1 MNTEIKSNVTFRD
14 VLKLISTIISW
25 TVFVLLLI
33 VAALLLYYFV
43 ATRIY
48 ASKGE
53 GYEPKFGLYTII
65 SGSMTPNINVYDVV
79 VDVRVDNPEDIEI
92 GDVITFYSDD
102 PQVGG
107 GTITHRVIS
116 IVKEENGEYSYQTKG
131 DYNLIEDEN
140 LVAFNDIVGKVALRI
155 PQLGRIQFFLA
166 SSMGWLTI
174 IMVIALL
181 VIFNSF
187 RKLYKLKQEQKGYV
201 KKEPKYF
208 VKIRE
213 FLNRPI
219 FGTKKVEPKLLTYT
233 PAPAGVNVSTK
244 TSIDVSD
251 LFASNEKE
259 LQSPIFDNNKTELP
273 KAIFDS
279 DDDFEIDDL
288 PKLK

>member
-1 MNTEIKSNVTFRD
+1 METEVKSSTTFRD
-14 VLKLISTIISW
+14 ILKLISTIISW

-48 ASKGE
+48 ASKGS

-116 IVKEENGEYSYQTKG
+116 IVKAENGEYSYQTKG
-131 DYNLIEDEN
+131 DFNLIEDEN
-140 LVAFNDIVGKVALRI
+140 LVAFDDIVGKVALKI
-155 PQLGRIQFFLA
+155 PQLGRVQFFLA

-174 IMVIALL
+174 IMLIVLL
-181 VIFNSF
+181 IIFNSF
-187 RKLYKLKQEQKGYV
+187 KKLYKLKQEEKGYI

-233 PAPAGVNVSTK
+233 PAPAGVSVSTK
-244 TSIDVSD
+244 TNIDASA
-251 LFASNEKE
+251 LFANVQEES
-259 LQSPIFDNNKTELP
+259 STPIFKEETHELS
-273 KAIFDS
+273 KALFES
-279 DDDFEIDDL
+279 DDDFDLNDL

>member
-1 MNTEIKSNVTFRD
+1 METEVKSNITFREI
-14 VLKLISTIISW
+14 LKLISTIISW

-33 VAALLLYYFV
+33 IAALLLYYFV

-48 ASKGE
+48 ASKGN
-53 GYEPKFGLYTII
+53 GYEPKFALYTII

-92 GDVITFYSDD
+92 GDVITFYSDE

-116 IVKEENGEYSYQTKG
+116 IFKDENGGYSYQTKG
-131 DYNLIEDEN
+131 DHN
-140 LVAFNDIVGKVALRI
+140 LVEDDSLVPYNKIVGKVALKI
-155 PQLGRIQFFLA
+155 PQLGRVQFFLA

-174 IMVIALL
+174 IFVIALMI
-181 VIFNSF
+181 IFNSF
-187 RKLYKLKQEQKGYV
+187 RKLYKLKQAEKGYV

-208 VKIRE
+208 KKLRE

-219 FGTKKVEPKLLTYT
+219 FGTKKVTPKLLTYT
-233 PAPAGVNVSTK
+233 PAPAGASINNPSPSINVPTSDQSEESPKPLFEESTQK
-244 TSIDVSD
+244 LSKVF
-251 LFASNEKE
+251 FANDED
-259 LQSPIFDNNKTELP
+259 FDTE
-273 KAIFDS
+273 
-279 DDDFEIDDL
+279 DL

>member
-1 MNTEIKSNVTFRD
+1 METEVKSNMTFRD
-14 VLKLISTIISW
+14 ILKLISTIISW

-48 ASKGE
+48 ASKGS

-79 VDVRVDNPEDIEI
+79 VDIRVDNPEDIEI

-116 IVKEENGEYSYQTKG
+116 IVKDENGEYSYQTKG
-131 DYNLIEDEN
+131 DYNLIEDES
-140 LVAFNDIVGKVALRI
+140 LVEFEDIVGKVALRI
-155 PQLGRIQFFLA
+155 PQLGRVQFFLA

-174 IMVIALL
+174 ILVIALL

-233 PAPAGVNVSTK
+233 PASAGPNVSTK
-244 TSIDVSD
+244 ANIDASA
-251 LFASNEKE
+251 LFASNKE
-259 LQSPIFDNNKTELP
+259 EAPTPIFKEETNELS
-273 KAIFDS
+273 KALFES
-279 DDDFEIDDL
+279 DDEFDLNDL

>member
-1 MNTEIKSNVTFRD
+1 METEVKSNMTFRD
-14 VLKLISTIISW
+14 ILKLISTIISW

-48 ASKGE
+48 ASKGS

-116 IVKEENGEYSYQTKG
+116 IVKDENGEYSYQTKG
-131 DYNLIEDEN
+131 DYNLIEDEG
-140 LVAFNDIVGKVALRI
+140 LVAFKDIVGKVALRI
-155 PQLGRIQFFLA
+155 PQLGRVQFFLA

-174 IMVIALL
+174 IMAIALL
-181 VIFNSF
+181 IIFNSF

-219 FGTKKVEPKLLTYT
+219 FGTKKAQPKLLTYT
-233 PAPAGVNVSTK
+233 PAPAGVSAPTK
-244 TSIDVSD
+244 TNIDVAN
-251 LFASNEKE
+251 LFGNKKE
-259 LQSPIFDNNKTELP
+259 DMPKPIFEEEPNELP
-273 KAIFDS
+273 KALFENS
-279 DDDFEIDDL
+279 DDFEIDDL

>member
-1 MNTEIKSNVTFRD
+1 METEVKSNMTFRD
-14 VLKLISTIISW
+14 ILKLISTIISW

-48 ASKGE
+48 ASKGS

-79 VDVRVDNPEDIEI
+79 VDIRVDNPEDIEI

-116 IVKEENGEYSYQTKG
+116 IVKDENGEYSYQTKG
-131 DYNLIEDEN
+131 DYNLIEDES
-140 LVAFNDIVGKVALRI
+140 LVEFEDIVGKVALRI
-155 PQLGRIQFFLA
+155 PQLGRVQFFLA

-174 IMVIALL
+174 ILVIALL

-233 PAPAGVNVSTK
+233 PAPAGPNVLTK
-244 TSIDVSD
+244 TNIDASA
-251 LFASNEKE
+251 LFTSNKE
-259 LQSPIFDNNKTELP
+259 EAPTPIFKEETNELS
-273 KAIFDS
+273 KALFES
-279 DDDFEIDDL
+279 DDEFDLNDL

>member
-1 MNTEIKSNVTFRD
+1 METEVKSNMTFRD
-14 VLKLISTIISW
+14 ILKLISTIISW

-48 ASKGE
+48 ASKGS

-79 VDVRVDNPEDIEI
+79 VDIRVDNPEDIEI

-116 IVKEENGEYSYQTKG
+116 IVKDENGEYSYQTKG
-131 DYNLIEDEN
+131 DYNLIEDES
-140 LVAFNDIVGKVALRI
+140 LVEFEDIVGKVALRI
-155 PQLGRIQFFLA
+155 PQLGRVQFFFFF
-166 SSMGWLTI
+166 SMGWLTI
-174 IMVIALL
+174 ILVIALL

-233 PAPAGVNVSTK
+233 PAPAGPNVSTK
-244 TSIDVSD
+244 TNIDASA
-251 LFASNEKE
+251 LFASNKE
-259 LQSPIFDNNKTELP
+259 VTPTPIFKEETNELS
-273 KAIFDS
+273 KALFES
-279 DDDFEIDDL
+279 DDEFDLNDL

>member
-1 MNTEIKSNVTFRD
+1 METEVKSNMTFRD
-14 VLKLISTIISW
+14 ILKLISTIISW

-48 ASKGE
+48 ASKGS
-53 GYEPKFGLYTII
+53 GYEPKFGLYTIT

-79 VDVRVDNPEDIEI
+79 VDIRVDNPEDIEI

-116 IVKEENGEYSYQTKG
+116 IVKDENGEYSYQTKG
-131 DYNLIEDEN
+131 DYNLIEDES
-140 LVAFNDIVGKVALRI
+140 LVEFEDIVGKVALRI
-155 PQLGRIQFFLA
+155 PQLGRVQFFLA

-174 IMVIALL
+174 ILVIALL

-233 PAPAGVNVSTK
+233 PAPAGPNVSTK
-244 TSIDVSD
+244 TNIDASA
-251 LFASNEKE
+251 LFASNKE
-259 LQSPIFDNNKTELP
+259 VTPTPIFKEETNELS
-273 KAIFDS
+273 KALFES
-279 DDDFEIDDL
+279 DDEFDLNDL

>member
-1 MNTEIKSNVTFRD
+1 METEVKSNMTFRD
-14 VLKLISTIISW
+14 ILKLISTIISW

-48 ASKGE
+48 ASKGS

-79 VDVRVDNPEDIEI
+79 VDIRVDNPEDIEI

-116 IVKEENGEYSYQTKG
+116 IVKDENGEYSYQTKG
-131 DYNLIEDEN
+131 DYNLIEDES
-140 LVAFNDIVGKVALRI
+140 LVEFEDIVGKVALRI
-155 PQLGRIQFFLA
+155 PQLGRVQFFLA

-174 IMVIALL
+174 IMAIALL

-233 PAPAGVNVSTK
+233 PASAGPNVSTK
-244 TSIDVSD
+244 ANIDASA
-251 LFASNEKE
+251 LFASNKE
-259 LQSPIFDNNKTELP
+259 EAPTPIFKEETNELS
-273 KAIFDS
+273 KALFES
-279 DDDFEIDDL
+279 DDEFDLNDL

>member
-1 MNTEIKSNVTFRD
+1 MDTEGKNSMTFRD
-14 VLKLISTIISW
+14 ILKLISTIISW

-48 ASKGE
+48 ASKGS

-65 SGSMTPNINVYDVV
+65 SGSMVPNINVYDVV
-79 VDVRVDNPEDIEI
+79 VDVRVDNPEDIKI
-92 GDVITFYSDD
+92 GDVITFYSDN

-116 IVKEENGEYSYQTKG
+116 IVKDENGNYSYQTKG
-131 DYNLIEDEN
+131 DYNLIEDED
-140 LVAFNDIVGKVALRI
+140 LVLFDDIVGKVALKI
-155 PQLGRIQFFLA
+155 PQLGRVQFFLA

-181 VIFNSF
+181 IIFNSF
-187 RKLYKLKQEQKGYV
+187 RKLYKLKQSEKNYV

-208 VKIRE
+208 VKIRK
-213 FLNRPI
+213 FLNRPL
-219 FGTKKVEPKLLTYT
+219 FGTKKAEMKLLTYT
-233 PAPAGVNVSTK
+233 PAPAEAFASTK
-244 TSIDVSD
+244 TNLTVPNFLTNYKEESSSPV
-251 LFASNEKE
+251 FNEEPNK
-259 LQSPIFDNNKTELP
+259 LPKVMFDNE
-273 KAIFDS
+273 
-279 DDDFEIDDL
+279 DDFNLDDL

>member
-1 MNTEIKSNVTFRD
+1 METEVKSNMTFRD
-14 VLKLISTIISW
+14 ILKLISTIISW

-48 ASKGE
+48 ASKGS

-116 IVKEENGEYSYQTKG
+116 IVKDENGEYSYQTKG
-131 DYNLIEDEN
+131 DYNLIEDDS
-140 LVAFNDIVGKVALRI
+140 LVPFNKIVGKVALRI
-155 PQLGRIQFFLA
+155 PQLGRVQFFLA

-174 IMVIALL
+174 IMAIALL

-219 FGTKKVEPKLLTYT
+219 FGTKKAQPKLLTYT
-233 PAPAGVNVSTK
+233 PAPAGVSAPTK
-244 TSIDVSD
+244 TNIDVAN
-251 LFASNEKE
+251 LFGNKKE
-259 LQSPIFDNNKTELP
+259 DMPKPIFEEEPNELP
-273 KAIFDS
+273 KALFENS
-279 DDDFEIDDL
+279 DDFEIDDL

>member
-1 MNTEIKSNVTFRD
+1 METEVKSNMTFRD
-14 VLKLISTIISW
+14 ILKLISTIISW

-48 ASKGE
+48 ASKGS

-116 IVKEENGEYSYQTKG
+116 IVKDENGEYSYQTKG
-131 DYNLIEDEN
+131 DYNLIEDEG
-140 LVAFNDIVGKVALRI
+140 LVAFKDIVGKVALRI
-155 PQLGRIQFFLA
+155 PQLGRVQFFLA

-174 IMVIALL
+174 IMAIALL
-181 VIFNSF
+181 IIFNSF

-213 FLNRPI
+213 TKTNIDVASLFGNKKEDMPKPI
-219 FGTKKVEPKLLTYT
+219 FEEEP
-233 PAPAGVNVSTK
+233 N
-244 TSIDVSD
+244 
-251 LFASNEKE
+251 
-259 LQSPIFDNNKTELP
+259 ELP
-273 KAIFDS
+273 KALFENS
-279 DDDFEIDDL
+279 EDFEIDDL

>member
-1 MNTEIKSNVTFRD
+1 METEVKSNMTFRD
-14 VLKLISTIISW
+14 ILKLISTIISW

-48 ASKGE
+48 ASKGS

-116 IVKEENGEYSYQTKG
+116 IVKDENGEYSYQTKG
-131 DYNLIEDEN
+131 DYNLIEDDS
-140 LVAFNDIVGKVALRI
+140 LVPFNKIVGKVALRI
-155 PQLGRIQFFLA
+155 PQLGRVQFFLA

-174 IMVIALL
+174 IMAIALL
-181 VIFNSF
+181 IIFNSF

-219 FGTKKVEPKLLTYT
+219 FGTKKAQPKLLTYT
-233 PAPAGVNVSTK
+233 PAPAGVSTPTK
-244 TSIDVSD
+244 TNIDVAN
-251 LFASNEKE
+251 LFGNKKE
-259 LQSPIFDNNKTELP
+259 DMPKPIFEEEPNELP
-273 KAIFDS
+273 KALFENS
-279 DDDFEIDDL
+279 DDFEIDDL